1 MSLAPASMRYNE
13 KMFSR
18 QLGRNAQL
26 FAQQLGR
33 LETAEARYPY
43 LRQLLAVIEEARP
56 EWGEAEHRSA
66 LFAQLVRDLCG
77 PAVTD
82 EEIETAVRARD
93 AERALATA
101 DLRVPF
107 TPPASEA
114 SDPAGDSDPEG
125 TIRDV
130 SSDTPSGDTKEA
142 SVARSEAAASSGT
155 ETEDDSPARS
165 GRTDGG
171 AMGDAATDDAR

>member
-77 PAVTD
+77 PALSD
-82 EEIETAVRARD
+82 AEIEAAVRARD

-101 DLRVPF
+101 DLTVPF
-107 TPPASEA
+107 TPPAPETPEAGA
-114 SDPAGDSDPEG
+114 SDAMDEAPSADLAGDAMAD
-125 TIRDV
+125 
-130 SSDTPSGDTKEA
+130 DTAT
-142 SVARSEAAASSGT
+142 T
-155 ETEDDSPARS
+155 
-165 GRTDGG
+165 
-171 AMGDAATDDAR
+171 GDATTDATDDAAAGDATTDATDDAAAGDAMADDVR